1 MTLDSFDALRDLP
14 GAPAT
19 QFIDLTSAERAGAGA
34 LHRLPYATRVL
45 VENVLRHEDG
55 RTVIADHVRALVA
68 GDHSTS
74 IPFTPERV
82 LLQDAS
88 GIPVLADMIT
98 LHERATALGLDPA
111 TVSPRRRMDLVVDH
125 ALELDAAGTAD
136 AGATNLALEYH
147 RHGDRYRFLRWAQ
160 TRFPTLRVV
169 PPGIGICHQLNL
181 EVLADVISVGTHDG
195 IALARFD
202 SVVGTDSHTTMINA
216 LSVTGWGVGGIEAI
230 AAALGQPIL
239 IPVPAVV
246 GVRLSG
252 ALKPGVLATDVA
264 LTLASMLR
272 AHGVVQRVVEF
283 HGPGLTRLSV
293 PDRATIA
300 NMAPEYG
307 ATMAYFP
314 ADDRTLTYLATTGR
328 PEATVSLAR
337 TYLTAQNMLYTPD
350 LPTPDYD
357 EVLELDLAQVDRT
370 MAGPSRPHQ
379 TFTASELAHTVP
391 PEGSTGANGTGR
403 LHHGDIVIAAITS
416 CTNTSNPK
424 AMVAA
429 GLLARNAVERGLT
442 RAPWTKTS
450 LTPGSR
456 ATAELLQ
463 SAGLQTALDE
473 LGFHIAGFGCGTCMG
488 NSGPLA
494 PAITEQ
500 IRQQSL
506 SVAAVLS
513 GNRNFPGRIHP
524 DVAHSYLAS
533 PPMVVAMAI
542 AGRTTINPT
551 DEPLATDRA
560 GRPVFLDEIW
570 PSDEDIDLL
579 VNANDSRSLSLG
591 PARPVPLTTTEWES
605 LPPAGGDDYEWDGD
619 AGSIRRP
626 PFADAALTRPVRTGD
641 VVAARPLLL
650 LGDGI
655 TTDHISPVARITS
668 DSPTGRWLARHGVPP
683 EKFGSY
689 SARRLNHDVMLRGG
703 FANPRLENK
712 LVPDRQGAWTRVLPD
727 GDIVP
732 VHQAAAIYA
741 DRGVSTIVVAGHSYG
756 AGSARDWAAKAT
768 RLLGIQAVIA
778 QSFERIHRTNLV
790 AMGVLPIECPDL
802 SPDELDGT
810 AEFDITGLAGCT
822 HTQPAVRVIARA
834 TTGVQQFSGRARIDT
849 AVEADWIRA
858 GGLIAHLLTPAIH
871 SLDTVAANTPWTGLS
886 ES

>member
-19 QFIDLTSAERAGAGA
+19 QFIDLTAAERGGAGA

-55 RTVIADHVRALVA
+55 RTVTADHVRALVA

-328 PEATVSLAR
+328 PEATVALAR

-391 PEGSTGANGTGR
+391 PEGSTGANGTGT

-429 GLLARNAVERGLT
+429 GLLARNAVERGLA

-473 LGFHIAGFGCGTCMG
+473 LGFHVAGFGCGTCMG

-494 PAITEQ
+494 SAITEQ

-533 PPMVVAMAI
+533 PPMVVALAI
-542 AGRTTINPT
+542 AGRTTLDVT
-551 DEPLATDRA
+551 TEPLGVDDN
-560 GRPVFLDEIW
+560 GCPVFLDEIW
-570 PSDEDIDLL
+570 PSDEDIAA
-579 VNANDSRSLSLG
+579 VVSANEHRSFGGSGSSL
-591 PARPVPLTTTEWES
+591 LTTPAWDH
-605 LPPAGGDDYEWDGD
+605 LPHPTGGGYEWDGE
-619 AGSIRRP
+619 AGMIRRP
-626 PFADAALTRPVRTGD
+626 PFADASLTRPVRVAD
-641 VVAARPLLL
+641 ILAARPLLV

-655 TTDHISPVARITS
+655 TTDHISPVARIAS
-668 DSPTGRWLARHGVPP
+668 DSPAGRWLAQHGVPP

-703 FANPRLENK
+703 FANPTLQNK
-712 LVPDRQGAWTRVLPD
+712 LTPGRQGGATSVMPD

-732 VHQAAAIYA
+732 VHEAAETYA
-741 DRGVSTIVVAGHSYG
+741 KNGVPVIIVAGHSYG
-756 AGSARDWAAKAT
+756 AGSARDWAAKVT
-768 RLLGIQAVIA
+768 RLLGVQAVIA

-790 AMGVLPIECPDL
+790 AMGVVPIECPDL
-802 SPDELDGT
+802 SPADLDGT
-810 AEFDITGLAGCT
+810 EEFDIIGLADGPDIDRLVHVTIRCVTTGLRELT
-822 HTQPAVRVIARA
+822 
-834 TTGVQQFSGRARIDT
+834 GRARIDT
-849 AVEADWIRA
+849 AIEVEWIRA
-858 GGLIAHLLTPAIH
+858 GGLIAHLFASAAQSSTEDFAH
-871 SLDTVAANTPWTGLS
+871 YRGAAN
-886 ES
+886 